1 MENEVTDL
9 PLMCPMCQ
17 SMSRKTLQK
26 KNKITVLTHWNSL
39 FSLFSVSHAEYRG
52 SILEILEC

>member
-17 SMSRKTLQK
+17 SMSKKTLQK
-26 KNKITVLTHWNSL
+26 NEIMVLTHWNSF
-39 FSLFSVSHAEYRG
+39 FSLFSVSSAEYRG
-52 SILEILEC
+52 TILEILER